1 MSLPNVFFSFSVH
14 TSYLSGW
21 LCSFCFSCRR
31 YEALYIS
38 KHVLVLDG
46 DIDEL
51 AGHVYLFL
59 KEQLER
65 STVPPPFAILR
76 GTMIGLI
83 LALAIYIFTVFS
95 VK

>member
-1 MSLPNVFFSFSVH
+1 MSLPNVFSFFLSAHKLLVCLALLIFFSF
-14 TSYLSGW
+14 
-21 LCSFCFSCRR
+21 RR

-38 KHVLVLDG
+38 KHILVLDG

-59 KEQLER
+59 KEQLEH